1 MEPFVKERPGD
12 GGPPWHSRQYQ
23 TLPPVYVQ
31 NASLEIAWSR
41 VASEMRS
48 ISGDVVSPFLTE
60 GDEGFDINNME
71 EWWLAEHMLASGSGT
86 VPTVSETPF
95 AQ

>member
-1 MEPFVKERPGD
+1 MDPFVRSRPED

-31 NASLEIAWSR
+31 NASLEIAWTR
-41 VASEMRS
+41 VVTQKRS
-48 ISGDVVSPFLTE
+48 ISGDIISPFLSE

-71 EWWLAEHMLASGSGT
+71 EWWLAEHMLATGSA
-86 VPTVSETPF
+86 TPPEVAEKPF
-95 AQ
+95 R

>member
-1 MEPFVKERPGD
+1 
-12 GGPPWHSRQYQ
+12 
-23 TLPPVYVQ
+23 
-31 NASLEIAWSR
+31 
-41 VASEMRS
+41 
-48 ISGDVVSPFLTE
+48 VVSPFLTE
-60 GDEGFDINNME
+60 DDEGFDINNME